1 MHLYKY
7 VREPKYILE
16 EGYIRAT
23 QKSALNDPF
32 EANYS
37 KKALRDLIKEIDC
50 ELDSTELIKY
60 IKVNKHKVGV
70 ISFTEAKD
78 NLLMW
83 SHYAN
88 EHKGALIGFSATGFN
103 SLFMIPTLSTA
114 FDTLYD
120 YYDGKCHPVIYRK
133 QPLYKVDKFDRDY
146 SNFSVEGGDRILF
159 EIFLQKSDE
168 WIYEKEHRIILKLSQ
183 ADKVVLDDI
192 NKYKDIKF
200 IDNILNG
207 DYGDY
212 IEKPLIK
219 EVGQKIHIY
228 LDSIKDEINRS
239 IWGDSLANLAKDN
252 PEILYLF
259 KIDSSSIS
267 SITYGMRTDEEI
279 RNQEY
284 SYIKKTAYFERYKT
298 TLYKKSYTLKFK
310 EMKKKV

>member
-37 KKALRDLIKEIDC
+37 KKALRNLIKEIDC

-88 EHKGALIGFSATGFN
+88 EHKGALIRFLFYPTVLEEIFN
-103 SLFMIPTLSTA
+103 STTTAISTH
-114 FDTLYD
+114 YD
-120 YYDGKCHPVIYRK
+120 YYDGRCRPVIYRK

-192 NKYKDIKF
+192 NKYKDMKF
-200 IDNILNG
+200 IDNMING

-212 IEKPLIK
+212 MEKPLIK

-228 LDSIKDEINRS
+228 LDSVKDKTNRG
-239 IWGDSLANLAKDN
+239 IWSDFLSTLAKDN

-298 TLYKKSYTLKFK
+298 SIDKKNYTLKFQK
-310 EMKKKV
+310 NN